1 MNETSSVTIRYNH
14 RIMMKEIMELY
25 TLIKKFKGTV
35 TFYHNHQSVSGVHLP
50 KLVTFFLTIK
60 KGSHLLL
67 VVNGQRNHLFLR
79 NVKAV
84 FEKDHSFN
92 HVSNSISFQ
101 HPLQLK

>member
-14 RIMMKEIMELY
+14 RILMKEIMELY

-35 TFYHNHQSVSGVHLP
+35 TFYHNHQSISAVHLP

-67 VVNGQRNHLFLR
+67 VVNGQSNHLFLR
-79 NVKAV
+79 NVKAI
-84 FEKDHSFN
+84 FEKEYSFN
-92 HVSNSISFQ
+92 HVSNSISFE